1 MKDFVVILGSSSIP
15 NSPTPPNLRHHHH
28 RHSHRS
34 SPNKT
39 NSSFHKLSPSEKQRQ
54 PISSS
59 IPTVHSHQHPYPPL
73 SSNVRWNPTS
83 RRESP
88 LKYYADL
95 ASKLAEDGRLEDFAM
110 TVEMVVA
117 SGVNASRFASMLSVE
132 LVSKGVALS
141 VREGK
146 VKSVV
151 EVFKKVE
158 KLGVAPL
165 KLVNGVCLDSL
176 KREFQRILGSGE
188 VEEAVD
194 LLEALRGFQFT
205 IKELV
210 NPSHVVKIC
219 VDKRNPILAIRY
231 ACLLPHAQIMFC
243 SIICD
248 FGKNRDLASA
258 LTAYE
263 ASKNLSGPNMYLYRA
278 IIDTCG
284 LCGDYMKSREI
295 YQEDLINQRVT
306 PNIYVFNSLMNVNAH
321 DLGYTLDVYKDMQ
334 NLGITADMASYNILL
349 KACCLAHRVDLAQD
363 IYNEV
368 KHIES
373 TGVLKL
379 DVFTYCTI
387 IKVFADA
394 RLWQMA
400 LKIKEDMVSAG
411 VTPNT
416 VTWSSLINACA
427 NAGLVAQAF
436 QLFEEMILSGCEP
449 NSQCCN
455 ILLHACVE
463 ASQYDRAFRLFH
475 SWTGGQEG
483 NIDSILSTK
492 QVNSG
497 TSVST
502 ALDHITNSHH
512 PSFVKKFS
520 FKPTTAT
527 YNILMKACCTDYYRA
542 KALMDEMKSL
552 GLSPNHVSWTTLI
565 DICGG
570 SGNVEGAVQILKT
583 MHVTGIK
590 PDVVAY
596 TTAIK
601 VCVGRKMLKLAFSL
615 FDEMKRY
622 HVQPNLVTY
631 NTLLRARSKYGSLHE
646 VQQCLAVYQEMR
658 KAGYK
663 SNDFYLKELIE
674 EWCEGVIKENYQ
686 KQEGLSSCKRTDL
699 ERPHSLLLEKIAVH
713 LQMSTAE
720 TPAIDLRGLT
730 KVEARI
736 VVLAVLR
743 MIKENYI
750 QGHSVKDDMLII
762 LGVSEKH
769 EEAADVI
776 SGVKGAVLKLL
787 HDELGFEVPL
797 AEPQVKNDR
806 WVDLQVPIDAKTVL
820 LETAEKNSL
829 SSESLSSTRRPVI
842 LQRLKVTR
850 KSLNRWL
857 QRRAAVIRSH
867 CDPVLSFQPTFAPT
881 KKFNPW
887 GSLSTNANTESFNSI
902 FTSIRNNLV
911 ATSGCPS
918 ADRKAYLR
926 SPC

>member
-15 NSPTPPNLRHHHH
+15 NSPPPPNLRHRHH
-28 RHSHRS
+28 S
-34 SPNKT
+34 SPNKI
-39 NSSFHKLSPSEKQRQ
+39 NSSFHKLSPSENQPQ

-59 IPTVHSHQHPYPPL
+59 VPTSHSHQHPYPPL
-73 SSNVRWNPTS
+73 SSTVRWNPSS
-83 RRESP
+83 RRDFP

-110 TVEMVVA
+110 TADMVVA
-117 SGVNASRFASMLSVE
+117 SGVNALRFASMLSVE
-132 LVSKGVALS
+132 IVSKGVALS

-146 VKSVV
+146 VKNVV

-165 KLVNGVCLDSL
+165 KLVNGIGLDSL

-210 NPSHVVKIC
+210 NPSHIVKIC
-219 VDKRNPILAIRY
+219 VDKRNPNLAIRY
-231 ACLLPHAQIMFC
+231 ACLLPHARIMFC
-243 SIICD
+243 SIICE
-248 FGKNRDLASA
+248 FGKRRDLASA

-263 ASKNLSGPNMYLYRA
+263 LSKNMSGPNMYLYRA

-284 LCGDYMKSREI
+284 LCGDYMKSRNI
-295 YQEDLINQRVT
+295 YQEDLVNQRVS

-334 NLGITADMASYNILL
+334 NLGIAADTACYNILL

-368 KHIES
+368 KHLES

-379 DVFTYCTI
+379 DAFTYCTI
-387 IKVFADA
+387 VKVFADA
-394 RLWQMA
+394 RLWQKA
-400 LKIKEDMVSAG
+400 LKIKEDMISAG

-416 VTWSSLINACA
+416 VTWSSLINSCA
-427 NAGLVAQAF
+427 NAGLVVQAF
-436 QLFEEMILSGCEP
+436 QLFEEMILSRCEP

-455 ILLHACVE
+455 VLLHACVE
-463 ASQYDRAFRLFH
+463 ASQYDRAFRLFR
-475 SWTGGQEG
+475 SWMGGQEG
-483 NIDSILSTK
+483 NIDSTLK
-492 QVNSG
+492 QVNNG

-502 ALDHITNSHH
+502 VSNHITNSHH
-512 PSFVKKFS
+512 HSFLKKFS

-542 KALMDEMKSL
+542 KAIMDEMKSL

-565 DICGG
+565 NICGG

-583 MHVTGIK
+583 MHMTGIK

-596 TTAIK
+596 TTAMK
-601 VCVGRKMLKLAFSL
+601 VCVEGKRLKLAFSL
-615 FDEMKRY
+615 FEEMKRY
-622 HVQPNLVTY
+622 RVQPNLVTY

-658 KAGYK
+658 KAGYE
-663 SNDFYLKELIE
+663 SNDIYLKELIE
-674 EWCEGVIKENYQ
+674 EWCEGVIKENNQ
-686 KQEGLSSCKRTDL
+686 KQEGLSACKRTDL
-699 ERPHSLLLEKIAVH
+699 ERPHGLLLEKIAVH
-713 LQMSTAE
+713 LQMSTTE
-720 TPAIDLRGLT
+720 SPAIDIRRLT

-762 LGVSEKH
+762 LGVGERY
-769 EEAADVI
+769 EEAANVII
-776 SGVKGAVLKLL
+776 SGVKDAVMKLL
-787 HDELGFEVPL
+787 QDELGLEVLPV
-797 AEPQVKNDR
+797 EPRVKKDR
-806 WVDLQVPIDAKTVL
+806 WVDLQAPIDANTVL
-820 LETAEKNSL
+820 LEAAENNSL
-829 SSESLSSTRRPVI
+829 SEKPLSSTRRPVI

-857 QRRAAVIRSH
+857 QRRADFI
-867 CDPVLSFQPTFAPT
+867 T
-881 KKFNPW
+881 
-887 GSLSTNANTESFNSI
+887 
-902 FTSIRNNLV
+902 
-911 ATSGCPS
+911 
-918 ADRKAYLR
+918 
-926 SPC
+926 

>member
-1 MKDFVVILGSSSIP
+1 MKDFVVILGSSSISSP
-15 NSPTPPNLRHHHH
+15 PTPTNLHHHH
-28 RHSHRS
+28 RHRS
-34 SPNKT
+34 SSKKT
-39 NSSFHKLSPSEKQRQ
+39 NSSFRKLSPSRKQCH
-54 PISSS
+54 PVSPS
-59 IPTVHSHQHPYPPL
+59 IPTVHSHQHPYPLL
-73 SSNVRWNPTS
+73 SSTARWNHAS
-83 RRESP
+83 RRDSP

-95 ASKLAEDGRLEDFAM
+95 ASKLAEDGRLEDFSM

-132 LVSKGVALS
+132 LVSKGIASS
-141 VREGK
+141 VQEGK

-151 EVFKKVE
+151 QVLRKVE

-165 KLVNGVCLDSL
+165 KLVNEFGLDSL

-210 NPSHVVKIC
+210 NPSYIVKIC
-219 VDKRNPILAIRY
+219 VDKRNLNLAIRY
-231 ACLLPHAQIMFC
+231 SCLLPHAHMLFC
-243 SIICD
+243 SIICE
-248 FGKNRDLASA
+248 FGKKRDLASA

-263 ASKNLSGPNMYLYRA
+263 ASKKNLSGPNMYLYRA

-284 LCGDYMKSREI
+284 LCGDYMKSRNI
-295 YQEDLINQRVT
+295 YKQDLVNQRVT

-321 DLGYTLDVYKDMQ
+321 DLGYTLDLYKDMQ

-368 KHIES
+368 KDLES

-387 IKVFADA
+387 IKIFADA

-400 LKIKEDMVSAG
+400 LKIKEDMLSTG

-427 NAGLVAQAF
+427 HAGLVVQAF

-455 ILLHACVE
+455 VLLHACVE
-463 ASQYDRAFRLFH
+463 ASQYDRAFRLFR
-475 SWTGGQEG
+475 SWTGSQEG
-483 NIDSILSTK
+483 NIDT
-492 QVNSG
+492 
-497 TSVST
+497 
-502 ALDHITNSHH
+502 
-512 PSFVKKFS
+512 
-520 FKPTTAT
+520 T
-527 YNILMKACCTDYYRA
+527 YNILMKACGTDYYHA
-542 KALMDEMKSL
+542 KALMNEMKSV
-552 GLSPNHVSWTTLI
+552 GLSPNHVSWTILI

-570 SGNVEGAVQILKT
+570 SGNVEGAIQILKT
-583 MHVTGIK
+583 MYVTGIK

-601 VCVGRKMLKLAFSL
+601 VCVESKRLKLAFSL
-615 FDEMKRY
+615 FEEMKRY
-622 HVQPNLVTY
+622 SVQPNLVTY
-631 NTLLRARSKYGSLHE
+631 NKLLRARSKYGSLHE

-663 SNDFYLKELIE
+663 SNDIYLKELIE
-674 EWCEGVIKENYQ
+674 EWCEGVINENNQ

-720 TPAIDLRGLT
+720 SPAVDLRGLT

-743 MIKENYI
+743 MIKENYV
-750 QGHSVKDDMLII
+750 QVRDDMLII
-762 LGVSEKH
+762 LGVSEKR
-769 EEAADVI
+769 EEAANVI
-776 SGVKGAVLKLL
+776 SGVKDAAMKLL
-787 HDELGFEVPL
+787 QDELGLEVL
-797 AEPQVKNDR
+797 LVEPQVKKDG
-806 WVDLQVPIDAKTVL
+806 WVDLQTPGANTVL
-820 LETAEKNSL
+820 LEKAGKNSL
-829 SSESLSSTRRPVI
+829 SSKPLSSTRRPVI
-842 LQRLKVTR
+842 LQRLKVLR
-850 KSLNRWL
+850 KSLNHWL
-857 QRRAAVIRSH
+857 QKRTDVIR
-867 CDPVLSFQPTFAPT
+867 
-881 KKFNPW
+881 
-887 GSLSTNANTESFNSI
+887 
-902 FTSIRNNLV
+902 R
-911 ATSGCPS
+911 
-918 ADRKAYLR
+918 
-926 SPC
+926 

>member
-1 MKDFVVILGSSSIP
+1 MKDFVVILGSSSISSP
-15 NSPTPPNLRHHHH
+15 PTPTNLHHHH
-28 RHSHRS
+28 RHRS
-34 SPNKT
+34 SSKKT
-39 NSSFHKLSPSEKQRQ
+39 NSSFRKLSPSRKQCH
-54 PISSS
+54 PVSPS
-59 IPTVHSHQHPYPPL
+59 IPTVHSHQHPYPLL
-73 SSNVRWNPTS
+73 SSTARWNHAS
-83 RRESP
+83 RRDSP

-95 ASKLAEDGRLEDFAM
+95 ASKLAEDGRLEDFSM

-132 LVSKGVALS
+132 LVSKGIASS
-141 VREGK
+141 VQEGK

-151 EVFKKVE
+151 QVLRKVE

-165 KLVNGVCLDSL
+165 KLVNEFGLDSL

-210 NPSHVVKIC
+210 NPSYIVKIC
-219 VDKRNPILAIRY
+219 VDKRNLNLAIRY
-231 ACLLPHAQIMFC
+231 SCLLPHAHMLFC
-243 SIICD
+243 SIICE
-248 FGKNRDLASA
+248 FGKKRDLASA

-263 ASKNLSGPNMYLYRA
+263 ASKKNLSGPNMYLYRA

-284 LCGDYMKSREI
+284 LCGDYMKSRNI
-295 YQEDLINQRVT
+295 YKDLVNQRVT

-321 DLGYTLDVYKDMQ
+321 DLGYTLDLYKDMQ

-368 KHIES
+368 KDLES

-387 IKVFADA
+387 IKIFADA

-400 LKIKEDMVSAG
+400 LKIKEDMLSTG

-427 NAGLVAQAF
+427 HAGLVVQAF

-455 ILLHACVE
+455 VLLHACVE
-463 ASQYDRAFRLFH
+463 ASQYDRAFRLFR
-475 SWTGGQEG
+475 SWTGSQEG
-483 NIDSILSTK
+483 NIDT
-492 QVNSG
+492 
-497 TSVST
+497 
-502 ALDHITNSHH
+502 
-512 PSFVKKFS
+512 
-520 FKPTTAT
+520 T
-527 YNILMKACCTDYYRA
+527 YNILMKACGTDYYHA
-542 KALMDEMKSL
+542 KALMNEMKSV
-552 GLSPNHVSWTTLI
+552 GLSPNHVSWTILI

-570 SGNVEGAVQILKT
+570 SGNVEGAIQILKT
-583 MHVTGIK
+583 MYVTGIK

-601 VCVGRKMLKLAFSL
+601 VCVESKRLKLAFSL
-615 FDEMKRY
+615 FEEMKRY
-622 HVQPNLVTY
+622 SVQPNLVTY
-631 NTLLRARSKYGSLHE
+631 NKLLRARSKYGSLHE

-663 SNDFYLKELIE
+663 SNDIYLKELIE
-674 EWCEGVIKENYQ
+674 EWCEGVINENNQ

-720 TPAIDLRGLT
+720 SPAVDLRGLT

-743 MIKENYI
+743 MIKENYV
-750 QGHSVKDDMLII
+750 QGHSVRDDMLII
-762 LGVSEKH
+762 LGVSEKR
-769 EEAADVI
+769 EEAANVI
-776 SGVKGAVLKLL
+776 SGVKDAAMKLL
-787 HDELGFEVPL
+787 QDELGLEVL
-797 AEPQVKNDR
+797 LVEPQVKKDG
-806 WVDLQVPIDAKTVL
+806 WVDLQTPGANTVL
-820 LETAEKNSL
+820 LEKAGKNSL
-829 SSESLSSTRRPVI
+829 SSKPLSSTRRPVI
-842 LQRLKVTR
+842 LQRLKVLR
-850 KSLNRWL
+850 KSLNHWL
-857 QRRAAVIRSH
+857 QKRTDVIR
-867 CDPVLSFQPTFAPT
+867 
-881 KKFNPW
+881 
-887 GSLSTNANTESFNSI
+887 
-902 FTSIRNNLV
+902 R
-911 ATSGCPS
+911 
-918 ADRKAYLR
+918 
-926 SPC
+926 

>member
-1 MKDFVVILGSSSIP
+1 MKDFVVILGSSSISSP
-15 NSPTPPNLRHHHH
+15 PTPTNLHHHH
-28 RHSHRS
+28 RHRS
-34 SPNKT
+34 STKKT
-39 NSSFHKLSPSEKQRQ
+39 NSSFRKLSPSRKQCH
-54 PISSS
+54 PVSPS
-59 IPTVHSHQHPYPPL
+59 IPTVHSHQHPYPLL
-73 SSNVRWNPTS
+73 SSTARWNHAS
-83 RRESP
+83 LRDSP

-95 ASKLAEDGRLEDFAM
+95 ASKLAEDGRLEDFSM

-132 LVSKGVALS
+132 LVSKGIASS
-141 VREGK
+141 VQEGK

-151 EVFKKVE
+151 QVLRKVE

-165 KLVNGVCLDSL
+165 KLVNESGLDSL
-176 KREFQRILGSGE
+176 KRGFQRILGSGE

-194 LLEALRGFQFT
+194 LLEALRDFQFT

-210 NPSHVVKIC
+210 NPSYIVKIC
-219 VDKRNPILAIRY
+219 VDKRNPNLAIRY
-231 ACLLPHAQIMFC
+231 SCLLPHAHMLFC
-243 SIICD
+243 SIICE
-248 FGKNRDLASA
+248 FGKKRDLASA

-263 ASKNLSGPNMYLYRA
+263 ASKKNLSGPNMYLYRA

-284 LCGDYMKSREI
+284 LCGDYMKSRNI
-295 YQEDLINQRVT
+295 YKDLVNQRVT

-321 DLGYTLDVYKDMQ
+321 DLGYTLDLYKDMQ

-368 KHIES
+368 KDLES
-373 TGVLKL
+373 TEVLKL

-387 IKVFADA
+387 IKIFADA

-400 LKIKEDMVSAG
+400 LKIKEDMLSAG

-427 NAGLVAQAF
+427 HAGLVVQAF

-455 ILLHACVE
+455 VLLHACVE
-463 ASQYDRAFRLFH
+463 ASQYDRAFRLFR
-475 SWTGGQEG
+475 SWTGSQEG
-483 NIDSILSTK
+483 NIDT
-492 QVNSG
+492 
-497 TSVST
+497 
-502 ALDHITNSHH
+502 
-512 PSFVKKFS
+512 
-520 FKPTTAT
+520 T
-527 YNILMKACCTDYYRA
+527 YNILMKACGTDYYHA
-542 KALMDEMKSL
+542 KALMNEMKSF
-552 GLSPNHVSWTTLI
+552 GLSPNHVSWTILI

-570 SGNVEGAVQILKT
+570 SGNVEGAIQILKT

-601 VCVGRKMLKLAFSL
+601 VCVESKRLKLAFSL
-615 FDEMKRY
+615 FEEMKRY
-622 HVQPNLVTY
+622 SVQPNLVTY

-663 SNDFYLKELIE
+663 SNDIYLKELIE
-674 EWCEGVIKENYQ
+674 EWCEGVINENNQ

-699 ERPHSLLLEKIAVH
+699 ERPHSLLLEKIALH

-720 TPAIDLRGLT
+720 SPAVDLRGLT

-743 MIKENYI
+743 MIKENYV
-750 QGHSVKDDMLII
+750 QGHSVRDDMLII
-762 LGVSEKH
+762 LGVSEKR
-769 EEAADVI
+769 EEAANVI
-776 SGVKGAVLKLL
+776 SGVKDAAMKLL
-787 HDELGFEVPL
+787 QDELGLEVL
-797 AEPQVKNDR
+797 LVEPEVKKDG
-806 WVDLQVPIDAKTVL
+806 WVDLQTPGANTVL
-820 LETAEKNSL
+820 LEKAGKSSL
-829 SSESLSSTRRPVI
+829 SSKPLSSTRRPVI
-842 LQRLKVTR
+842 LQRLKVLR
-850 KSLNRWL
+850 KSLNQWL
-857 QRRAAVIRSH
+857 QKRTDVIR
-867 CDPVLSFQPTFAPT
+867 
-881 KKFNPW
+881 
-887 GSLSTNANTESFNSI
+887 
-902 FTSIRNNLV
+902 R
-911 ATSGCPS
+911 
-918 ADRKAYLR
+918 
-926 SPC
+926 

>member
-1 MKDFVVILGSSSIP
+1 MKDFVVILGSSSISSP
-15 NSPTPPNLRHHHH
+15 PTPTNLHHHH
-28 RHSHRS
+28 RHRS
-34 SPNKT
+34 SSKKT
-39 NSSFHKLSPSEKQRQ
+39 NSSFRKLSPSRKQCH
-54 PISSS
+54 PVSPS
-59 IPTVHSHQHPYPPL
+59 IPTVHSHQHPYPLL
-73 SSNVRWNPTS
+73 SSTARWNHAS
-83 RRESP
+83 RRDSP

-95 ASKLAEDGRLEDFAM
+95 ASKLAEDGRLEDFSM

-132 LVSKGVALS
+132 LVSKGIASS
-141 VREGK
+141 VQEGK

-151 EVFKKVE
+151 QVLRKVE

-165 KLVNGVCLDSL
+165 KLVNEFGLDSL

-210 NPSHVVKIC
+210 NPSYIVKIC
-219 VDKRNPILAIRY
+219 VDKRNLNLAIRY
-231 ACLLPHAQIMFC
+231 SCLLPHAHMLFC
-243 SIICD
+243 SIICE
-248 FGKNRDLASA
+248 FGKKRDLASA

-263 ASKNLSGPNMYLYRA
+263 ASKKNLSGPNMYLYRA

-284 LCGDYMKSREI
+284 LCGDYMKSRNI
-295 YQEDLINQRVT
+295 YKQDLVNQRVT

-321 DLGYTLDVYKDMQ
+321 DLGYTLDLYKDMQ

-368 KHIES
+368 KDLES

-387 IKVFADA
+387 IKIFADA

-400 LKIKEDMVSAG
+400 LKIKEDMLSTG

-427 NAGLVAQAF
+427 HAGLVVQAF

-455 ILLHACVE
+455 VLLHACVE
-463 ASQYDRAFRLFH
+463 ASQYDRAFRLFR
-475 SWTGGQEG
+475 SWTGSQEG
-483 NIDSILSTK
+483 NIDT
-492 QVNSG
+492 
-497 TSVST
+497 
-502 ALDHITNSHH
+502 
-512 PSFVKKFS
+512 
-520 FKPTTAT
+520 T
-527 YNILMKACCTDYYRA
+527 YNILMKACGTDYYHA
-542 KALMDEMKSL
+542 KALMNEMKSV
-552 GLSPNHVSWTTLI
+552 GLSPNHVSWTILI

-570 SGNVEGAVQILKT
+570 SGNVEGAIQILKT
-583 MHVTGIK
+583 MYVTGIK

-601 VCVGRKMLKLAFSL
+601 VCVESKRLKLAFSL
-615 FDEMKRY
+615 FEEMKRY
-622 HVQPNLVTY
+622 SVQPNLVTY
-631 NTLLRARSKYGSLHE
+631 NKLLRARSKYGSLHE

-663 SNDFYLKELIE
+663 SNDIYLKELIE
-674 EWCEGVIKENYQ
+674 EWCEGVINENNQ

-720 TPAIDLRGLT
+720 SPAVDLRGLT

-743 MIKENYI
+743 MIKENYV
-750 QGHSVKDDMLII
+750 QGHSVRDDMLII
-762 LGVSEKH
+762 LGVSEKR
-769 EEAADVI
+769 EEAANVI
-776 SGVKGAVLKLL
+776 SGVKDAAMKLL
-787 HDELGFEVPL
+787 QDELGLEVL
-797 AEPQVKNDR
+797 LVEPQVKKDG
-806 WVDLQVPIDAKTVL
+806 WVDLQTPGANTVL
-820 LETAEKNSL
+820 LEKAGKNSL
-829 SSESLSSTRRPVI
+829 SSKPLSSTRRPVI
-842 LQRLKVTR
+842 LQRLKVLR
-850 KSLNRWL
+850 KSLNHWL
-857 QRRAAVIRSH
+857 QKRTDVIR
-867 CDPVLSFQPTFAPT
+867 
-881 KKFNPW
+881 
-887 GSLSTNANTESFNSI
+887 
-902 FTSIRNNLV
+902 R
-911 ATSGCPS
+911 
-918 ADRKAYLR
+918 
-926 SPC
+926 

>member
-1 MKDFVVILGSSSIP
+1 MEEQPSEL
-15 NSPTPPNLRHHHH
+15 TAT
-28 RHSHRS
+28 
-34 SPNKT
+34 KT
-39 NSSFHKLSPSEKQRQ
+39 NSSFRKLSPSRKQCH
-54 PISSS
+54 PVSPS
-59 IPTVHSHQHPYPPL
+59 IPTVHSHQHPYPLL
-73 SSNVRWNPTS
+73 SSTARWNHAS
-83 RRESP
+83 RRDSP

-95 ASKLAEDGRLEDFAM
+95 ASKLAEDGRLEDFSM

-132 LVSKGVALS
+132 LVSKGIASS
-141 VREGK
+141 VQEGK

-151 EVFKKVE
+151 QVLRKVE

-165 KLVNGVCLDSL
+165 KLVNEFGLDSL

-194 LLEALRGFQFT
+194 LLEALRDFQFT

-210 NPSHVVKIC
+210 NPSYIVKIC
-219 VDKRNPILAIRY
+219 VDKRNPNLAI
-231 ACLLPHAQIMFC
+231 
-243 SIICD
+243 SIICE
-248 FGKNRDLASA
+248 FGKKRDLASA

-263 ASKNLSGPNMYLYRA
+263 ASKKNLSGPNMYLYRA

-284 LCGDYMKSREI
+284 LCGDYMKSRNI
-295 YQEDLINQRVT
+295 YKQDLVNQRVT

-321 DLGYTLDVYKDMQ
+321 DLGYTLDLYKDMQ

-368 KHIES
+368 KDLES

-387 IKVFADA
+387 IKIFADA

-400 LKIKEDMVSAG
+400 LKIKEDMLSTG

-427 NAGLVAQAF
+427 HAGLVVQAF

-455 ILLHACVE
+455 VLLHACVE
-463 ASQYDRAFRLFH
+463 ASQYDRAFRLFR
-475 SWTGGQEG
+475 SWTGSQEG
-483 NIDSILSTK
+483 NIDSMLSKK
-492 QVNSG
+492 Q
-497 TSVST
+497 
-502 ALDHITNSHH
+502 
-512 PSFVKKFS
+512 
-520 FKPTTAT
+520 
-527 YNILMKACCTDYYRA
+527 ACGTDYYHA
-542 KALMDEMKSL
+542 KALMNEMKSL
-552 GLSPNHVSWTTLI
+552 GLSPNHVSWTILI

-570 SGNVEGAVQILKT
+570 SGNVEGAIQILKT

-601 VCVGRKMLKLAFSL
+601 VCVESKRLKLAFSL
-615 FDEMKRY
+615 FEEMKRY
-622 HVQPNLVTY
+622 SVQPNLVTY
-631 NTLLRARSKYGSLHE
+631 NKLLRARSKYGSLHE

-663 SNDFYLKELIE
+663 SNDIYLKELIE
-674 EWCEGVIKENYQ
+674 EWCEGVINENNQ

-720 TPAIDLRGLT
+720 SPAVDLRGLT

-736 VVLAVLR
+736 VVAVLR
-743 MIKENYI
+743 MIKENYV
-750 QGHSVKDDMLII
+750 QGHSVRDDMLII
-762 LGVSEKH
+762 LGVSEKR
-769 EEAADVI
+769 EEAANVI
-776 SGVKGAVLKLL
+776 SGVKDAAMKLL
-787 HDELGFEVPL
+787 QDELGLEVL
-797 AEPQVKNDR
+797 LVEPQVQKDG
-806 WVDLQVPIDAKTVL
+806 WVDLQTPGANTVL
-820 LETAEKNSL
+820 LEKAGKNSL
-829 SSESLSSTRRPVI
+829 SSKPLSSTRRPVI
-842 LQRLKVTR
+842 LQRLKVLR
-850 KSLNRWL
+850 KSLNHWL
-857 QRRAAVIRSH
+857 QKRTDVIR
-867 CDPVLSFQPTFAPT
+867 
-881 KKFNPW
+881 
-887 GSLSTNANTESFNSI
+887 
-902 FTSIRNNLV
+902 R
-911 ATSGCPS
+911 
-918 ADRKAYLR
+918 
-926 SPC
+926 

>member
-1 MKDFVVILGSSSIP
+1 
-15 NSPTPPNLRHHHH
+15 
-28 RHSHRS
+28 
-34 SPNKT
+34 
-39 NSSFHKLSPSEKQRQ
+39 
-54 PISSS
+54 
-59 IPTVHSHQHPYPPL
+59 
-73 SSNVRWNPTS
+73 
-83 RRESP
+83 
-88 LKYYADL
+88 
-95 ASKLAEDGRLEDFAM
+95 M

-132 LVSKGVALS
+132 LVSKGIASS
-141 VREGK
+141 VQEGK

-151 EVFKKVE
+151 QVLRKVE

-165 KLVNGVCLDSL
+165 KLVNESGLDSL
-176 KREFQRILGSGE
+176 KRGFQRILGSGE

-194 LLEALRGFQFT
+194 LLEALRDFQFT

-210 NPSHVVKIC
+210 NPSYIVKIC
-219 VDKRNPILAIRY
+219 VDKRNPNLAIRY
-231 ACLLPHAQIMFC
+231 SCLLPHAHMLFC
-243 SIICD
+243 SIICE
-248 FGKNRDLASA
+248 FGKKRDLASA

-263 ASKNLSGPNMYLYRA
+263 ASKKNLSGPNMYLYRA

-284 LCGDYMKSREI
+284 LCGDYMKSRNI
-295 YQEDLINQRVT
+295 YKDLVNQRVT

-321 DLGYTLDVYKDMQ
+321 DLGYTLDLYKDMQ

-368 KHIES
+368 KDLES
-373 TGVLKL
+373 TEVLKL

-387 IKVFADA
+387 IKIFADA

-400 LKIKEDMVSAG
+400 LKIKEDMLSAG

-427 NAGLVAQAF
+427 HAGLVVQAF

-455 ILLHACVE
+455 VLLHACVE
-463 ASQYDRAFRLFH
+463 ASQYDRAFRLFR
-475 SWTGGQEG
+475 SWTGSQEG
-483 NIDSILSTK
+483 NIDSMLSTK
-492 QVNSG
+492 QVNSIS
-497 TSVST
+497 SVST
-502 ALDHITNSHH
+502 TSNYITTLHN
-512 PSFVKKFS
+512 PSSVKKFS
-520 FKPTTAT
+520 FNPTTAT
-527 YNILMKACCTDYYRA
+527 YNILMKACGTDYYHA
-542 KALMDEMKSL
+542 KALMNEMKSF
-552 GLSPNHVSWTTLI
+552 GLSPNHVSWTILI

-570 SGNVEGAVQILKT
+570 SGNVEGAIQILKT

-601 VCVGRKMLKLAFSL
+601 VCVESKRLKLAFSL
-615 FDEMKRY
+615 FEEMKRY
-622 HVQPNLVTY
+622 SVQPNLVTY

-663 SNDFYLKELIE
+663 SNDIYLKELIE
-674 EWCEGVIKENYQ
+674 EWCEGVINENNQ

-720 TPAIDLRGLT
+720 SPAVDLRGLT

-743 MIKENYI
+743 MIKENYV
-750 QGHSVKDDMLII
+750 QGHSVRDDMLII
-762 LGVSEKH
+762 LGVSEKR
-769 EEAADVI
+769 EEAANVI
-776 SGVKGAVLKLL
+776 SGVKDAAMKLL
-787 HDELGFEVPL
+787 QDELGLEVL
-797 AEPQVKNDR
+797 LVEPQVKKDG
-806 WVDLQVPIDAKTVL
+806 WVDLQTPGANTVL
-820 LETAEKNSL
+820 LEKAGKSSL
-829 SSESLSSTRRPVI
+829 SSKPLSSTRRPVI
-842 LQRLKVTR
+842 LQRLKVLR
-850 KSLNRWL
+850 KSLNQWL
-857 QRRAAVIRSH
+857 QKRTDVIR
-867 CDPVLSFQPTFAPT
+867 
-881 KKFNPW
+881 
-887 GSLSTNANTESFNSI
+887 
-902 FTSIRNNLV
+902 R
-911 ATSGCPS
+911 
-918 ADRKAYLR
+918 
-926 SPC
+926 

>member
-1 MKDFVVILGSSSIP
+1 MKDFVVILGSSSISSP
-15 NSPTPPNLRHHHH
+15 PTPTHLHHHH
-28 RHSHRS
+28 RHRS
-34 SPNKT
+34 SSKKT
-39 NSSFHKLSPSEKQRQ
+39 NSSFRKLSPSRKQCH
-54 PISSS
+54 PVSPS
-59 IPTVHSHQHPYPPL
+59 IPTVHSHQHPYPLL
-73 SSNVRWNPTS
+73 SSTARWNHAS
-83 RRESP
+83 RRDSP

-95 ASKLAEDGRLEDFAM
+95 ASKLAEDGRLEDFSK

-132 LVSKGVALS
+132 LVSKGIASS
-141 VREGK
+141 VQEGK

-151 EVFKKVE
+151 QVLRKVE

-165 KLVNGVCLDSL
+165 KLVNEFGLDSL

-210 NPSHVVKIC
+210 NPSYIVKIC
-219 VDKRNPILAIRY
+219 VDKRNPNLAIRY
-231 ACLLPHAQIMFC
+231 SCLLPHAHMLFC
-243 SIICD
+243 SIICE
-248 FGKNRDLASA
+248 FGKKRDLASA

-263 ASKNLSGPNMYLYRA
+263 ASRKNLSGPNMYLYRA

-284 LCGDYMKSREI
+284 LCGDYMKSRNI
-295 YQEDLINQRVT
+295 YKQDLVNQRVT

-321 DLGYTLDVYKDMQ
+321 DLGYTLDLYKDMQ

-368 KHIES
+368 KDLES

-387 IKVFADA
+387 IKIFADA

-400 LKIKEDMVSAG
+400 LKIKEDMLSTG

-427 NAGLVAQAF
+427 HAGLVVQAF

-455 ILLHACVE
+455 VLLHACVE
-463 ASQYDRAFRLFH
+463 ASQYDRAFRLFR
-475 SWTGGQEG
+475 SWTGSQEG
-483 NIDSILSTK
+483 NIDSMLSKK
-492 QVNSG
+492 QVNSIS
-497 TSVST
+497 SVST
-502 ALDHITNSHH
+502 TSNYITTLHN
-512 PSFVKKFS
+512 PSSVKKFS

-527 YNILMKACCTDYYRA
+527 YNILMKACGTDYYHA
-542 KALMDEMKSL
+542 KALMNEMKSL
-552 GLSPNHVSWTTLI
+552 GLSPNHVSWTILI

-570 SGNVEGAVQILKT
+570 SGNVEGAIQILKT

-601 VCVGRKMLKLAFSL
+601 VCVESKRLKLAFSL
-615 FDEMKRY
+615 FEEMKRY
-622 HVQPNLVTY
+622 SVQPNLVTY

-663 SNDFYLKELIE
+663 SNDIYLKELIE
-674 EWCEGVIKENYQ
+674 EWCEGVINENNQ

-720 TPAIDLRGLT
+720 SPAVDLRGLT

-743 MIKENYI
+743 MIKENYV
-750 QGHSVKDDMLII
+750 QGHSVRDDMLII
-762 LGVSEKH
+762 LGVSEKR
-769 EEAADVI
+769 EEAANVI
-776 SGVKGAVLKLL
+776 SGVKDAAMKLL
-787 HDELGFEVPL
+787 QDELGLEVL
-797 AEPQVKNDR
+797 LVEPQVKKDG
-806 WVDLQVPIDAKTVL
+806 WVDLQTPGANTVL
-820 LETAEKNSL
+820 LEKAGKNSL
-829 SSESLSSTRRPVI
+829 SSKPLSSTRRPVI
-842 LQRLKVTR
+842 LQRLKVLR
-850 KSLNRWL
+850 KSLNHWL
-857 QRRAAVIRSH
+857 QKRTDVIR
-867 CDPVLSFQPTFAPT
+867 
-881 KKFNPW
+881 
-887 GSLSTNANTESFNSI
+887 
-902 FTSIRNNLV
+902 R
-911 ATSGCPS
+911 
-918 ADRKAYLR
+918 
-926 SPC
+926 

>member
-1 MKDFVVILGSSSIP
+1 MKDFVVILGSSSISSP
-15 NSPTPPNLRHHHH
+15 PTPTNLHHHH
-28 RHSHRS
+28 RHRS
-34 SPNKT
+34 SSKKT
-39 NSSFHKLSPSEKQRQ
+39 NSSFRKLSPSRKQCH
-54 PISSS
+54 PVSPS
-59 IPTVHSHQHPYPPL
+59 IPTVHSHQHPYPLL
-73 SSNVRWNPTS
+73 SSTARWNHAS
-83 RRESP
+83 RRDSP

-95 ASKLAEDGRLEDFAM
+95 ASKLAEDGRLEDFSM

-132 LVSKGVALS
+132 LVSKGIASS
-141 VREGK
+141 VQEGK

-151 EVFKKVE
+151 QVLRKVE

-165 KLVNGVCLDSL
+165 KLVNEFGLDSL

-210 NPSHVVKIC
+210 NPSYIVKIC
-219 VDKRNPILAIRY
+219 VDKRNLNLAIRY
-231 ACLLPHAQIMFC
+231 SCLLPHAHMLFC
-243 SIICD
+243 SIICE
-248 FGKNRDLASA
+248 FGKKRDLASA

-263 ASKNLSGPNMYLYRA
+263 ASKKNLSGPNMYLYRA

-284 LCGDYMKSREI
+284 LCGDYMKSRNI
-295 YQEDLINQRVT
+295 YKQDLVNQRVT

-321 DLGYTLDVYKDMQ
+321 DLGYTLDLYKDMQ
-334 NLGITADMASYNILL
+334 
-349 KACCLAHRVDLAQD
+349 ACCLAHRVDLAQD

-368 KHIES
+368 KDLES

-387 IKVFADA
+387 IKIFADA

-400 LKIKEDMVSAG
+400 LKIKEDMLSTG

-427 NAGLVAQAF
+427 HAGLVVQAF

-455 ILLHACVE
+455 VLLHACVE
-463 ASQYDRAFRLFH
+463 ASQYDRAFRLFR
-475 SWTGGQEG
+475 SWTGSQEG
-483 NIDSILSTK
+483 NIDSMLSKK
-492 QVNSG
+492 QVNSIS
-497 TSVST
+497 SVST
-502 ALDHITNSHH
+502 TSNYITTLHN
-512 PSFVKKFS
+512 PSSVKKFS

-527 YNILMKACCTDYYRA
+527 YNILMKACGTDYYHA
-542 KALMDEMKSL
+542 KALMNEMKSV
-552 GLSPNHVSWTTLI
+552 GLSPNHVSWTILI

-570 SGNVEGAVQILKT
+570 SGNVEGAIQILKT
-583 MHVTGIK
+583 MYVTGIK

-601 VCVGRKMLKLAFSL
+601 VCVESKRLKLAFSL
-615 FDEMKRY
+615 FEEMKRY
-622 HVQPNLVTY
+622 SVQPNLVTY
-631 NTLLRARSKYGSLHE
+631 NKLLRARSKYGSLHE

-663 SNDFYLKELIE
+663 SNDIYLKELIE
-674 EWCEGVIKENYQ
+674 EWCEGVINENNQ

-720 TPAIDLRGLT
+720 SPAVDLRGLT

-743 MIKENYI
+743 MIKENYV
-750 QGHSVKDDMLII
+750 QGHSVRDDMLII
-762 LGVSEKH
+762 LGVSEKR
-769 EEAADVI
+769 EEAANVI
-776 SGVKGAVLKLL
+776 SGVKDAAMKLL
-787 HDELGFEVPL
+787 QDELGLEVL
-797 AEPQVKNDR
+797 LVEPQVKKDG
-806 WVDLQVPIDAKTVL
+806 WVDLQTPGANTVL
-820 LETAEKNSL
+820 LEKAGKNSL
-829 SSESLSSTRRPVI
+829 SSKPLSSTRRPVI
-842 LQRLKVTR
+842 LQRLKVLR
-850 KSLNRWL
+850 KSLNHWL
-857 QRRAAVIRSH
+857 QKRTDVIR
-867 CDPVLSFQPTFAPT
+867 
-881 KKFNPW
+881 
-887 GSLSTNANTESFNSI
+887 
-902 FTSIRNNLV
+902 R
-911 ATSGCPS
+911 
-918 ADRKAYLR
+918 
-926 SPC
+926 

>member
-1 MKDFVVILGSSSIP
+1 MKDFVVILGSSSISSP
-15 NSPTPPNLRHHHH
+15 PTPTNLHHHH
-28 RHSHRS
+28 RHRS
-34 SPNKT
+34 SSKKT
-39 NSSFHKLSPSEKQRQ
+39 NSSFRKLSPSRKQCH
-54 PISSS
+54 PVSPS
-59 IPTVHSHQHPYPPL
+59 IPTVHSHQHPYPLL
-73 SSNVRWNPTS
+73 SSTARWNHAS
-83 RRESP
+83 RRDSP

-95 ASKLAEDGRLEDFAM
+95 ASKLAEDGRLEDFSM

-132 LVSKGVALS
+132 LVSKGIASS
-141 VREGK
+141 VQEGK

-151 EVFKKVE
+151 QVLRKVE

-165 KLVNGVCLDSL
+165 KLVNEFGLDSL

-210 NPSHVVKIC
+210 NPSYIVKIC
-219 VDKRNPILAIRY
+219 VDKRNLNLAIRY
-231 ACLLPHAQIMFC
+231 SCLLPHAHMLFC
-243 SIICD
+243 SIICE
-248 FGKNRDLASA
+248 FGKKRDLASA

-263 ASKNLSGPNMYLYRA
+263 ASKKNLSGPNMYLYRA

-284 LCGDYMKSREI
+284 LCGDYMKSRNI
-295 YQEDLINQRVT
+295 YKDLVNQRVT

-321 DLGYTLDVYKDMQ
+321 DLGYTLDLYKDMQ
-334 NLGITADMASYNILL
+334 
-349 KACCLAHRVDLAQD
+349 ACCLAHRVDLAQD

-368 KHIES
+368 KDLES

-387 IKVFADA
+387 IKIFADA

-400 LKIKEDMVSAG
+400 LKIKEDMLSTG

-427 NAGLVAQAF
+427 HAGLVVQAF

-455 ILLHACVE
+455 VLLHACVE
-463 ASQYDRAFRLFH
+463 ASQYDRAFRLFR
-475 SWTGGQEG
+475 SWTGSQEG
-483 NIDSILSTK
+483 NIDSMLSKK
-492 QVNSG
+492 QVNSIS
-497 TSVST
+497 SVST
-502 ALDHITNSHH
+502 TSNYITTLHN
-512 PSFVKKFS
+512 PSSVKKFS

-527 YNILMKACCTDYYRA
+527 YNILMKACGTDYYHA
-542 KALMDEMKSL
+542 KALMNEMKSV
-552 GLSPNHVSWTTLI
+552 GLSPNHVSWTILI

-570 SGNVEGAVQILKT
+570 SGNVEGAIQILKT
-583 MHVTGIK
+583 MYVTGIK

-601 VCVGRKMLKLAFSL
+601 VCVESKRLKLAFSL
-615 FDEMKRY
+615 FEEMKRY
-622 HVQPNLVTY
+622 SVQPNLVTY
-631 NTLLRARSKYGSLHE
+631 NKLLRARSKYGSLHE

-663 SNDFYLKELIE
+663 SNDIYLKELIE
-674 EWCEGVIKENYQ
+674 EWCEGVINENNQ

-720 TPAIDLRGLT
+720 SPAVDLRGLT

-743 MIKENYI
+743 MIKENYV
-750 QGHSVKDDMLII
+750 QGHSVRDDMLII
-762 LGVSEKH
+762 LGVSEKR
-769 EEAADVI
+769 EEAANVI
-776 SGVKGAVLKLL
+776 SGVKDAAMKLL
-787 HDELGFEVPL
+787 QDELGLEVL
-797 AEPQVKNDR
+797 LVEPQVKKDG
-806 WVDLQVPIDAKTVL
+806 WVDLQTPGANTVL
-820 LETAEKNSL
+820 LEKAGKNSL
-829 SSESLSSTRRPVI
+829 SSKPLSSTRRPVI
-842 LQRLKVTR
+842 LQRLKVLR
-850 KSLNRWL
+850 KSLNHWL
-857 QRRAAVIRSH
+857 QKRTDVIR
-867 CDPVLSFQPTFAPT
+867 
-881 KKFNPW
+881 
-887 GSLSTNANTESFNSI
+887 
-902 FTSIRNNLV
+902 R
-911 ATSGCPS
+911 
-918 ADRKAYLR
+918 
-926 SPC
+926 